1 VSDHRNRRI
10 DVVLTPLP
18 DAADFQIET
27 VRGSRWERVLPDGV
41 YGGAMLEVYAW
52 RRKPDP
58 AREGLAE
65 DSTWE
70 QYQVAC
76 YQPGSWHHVVFN
88 ASLG

>member
-10 DVVLTPLP
+10 DIVLTPLP
-18 DAADFQIET
+18 DAAEFQIET

-52 RRKPDP
+52 RRTD
-58 AREGLAE
+58 ALHG
-65 DSTWE
+65 DGWE